1 MPRINKNVTDL
12 VEEVSDDVL
21 NDAALMRE
29 FKHQIKGLRISVV
42 PRCKTQIGEGHRTVL
57 ADLVRRIQLEA
68 DQV

>member
-1 MPRINKNVTDL
+1 MTKFLHDQQTDI
-12 VEEVSDDVL
+12 EDDIY